1 MQATYFS
8 FKEDYYDIVEWWHGW
23 KWKDVPKPSTLP
35 ATGIIIKNNGKKIC
49 NCFIY
54 KTDSDWVIISWVL
67 INPKAT
73 KQERTGCLEFM
84 IKIATEECE
93 KLGFKLIDVMIDN
106 KVNFIQKLE
115 EQGYI
120 KTEILTRL
128 IKKL

>member
-1 MQATYFS
+1 
-8 FKEDYYDIVEWWHGW
+8 
-23 KWKDVPKPSTLP
+23 
-35 ATGIIIKNNGKKIC
+35 
-49 NCFIY
+49 
-54 KTDSDWVIISWVL
+54 
-67 INPKAT
+67 
-73 KQERTGCLEFM
+73 M